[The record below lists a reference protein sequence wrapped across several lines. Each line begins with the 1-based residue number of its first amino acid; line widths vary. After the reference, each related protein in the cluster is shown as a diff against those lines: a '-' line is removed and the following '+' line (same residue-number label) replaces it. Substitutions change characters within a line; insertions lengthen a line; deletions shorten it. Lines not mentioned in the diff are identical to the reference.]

1 MQDKV
6 LTMKF
11 STPAFA
17 LDFEPVNTIINI
29 TTASLY
35 TVCKIHVLGN
45 TMGIPSECYV

>member
-17 LDFEPVNTIINI
+17 LDFEPVNIINNI
-29 TTASLY
+29 ITASLY
-35 TVCKIHVLGN
+35 TLGEKLKVN
-45 TMGIPSECYV
+45 LDKFIS